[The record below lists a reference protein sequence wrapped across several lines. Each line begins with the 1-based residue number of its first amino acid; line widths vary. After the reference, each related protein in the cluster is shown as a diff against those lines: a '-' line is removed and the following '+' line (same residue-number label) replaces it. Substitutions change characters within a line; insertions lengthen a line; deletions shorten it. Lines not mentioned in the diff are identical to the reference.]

1 MRALV
6 AAVALT
12 AAIGLSACGDDG
24 TNSPPASGQSA
35 SASFPMTVAS
45 CGQDVTVDEP
55 VKRVVTTDS
64 GAVSLVH
71 AAGGLNKVVTR
82 FELDDAPY
90 PPDIARA
97 LKGIRRVEFKGGEL
111 SKEAVVAR
119 KPDLIIGAPQPGVD
133 TSSMAAAG
141 IPLLVPT
148 GLCGGTLYAKTTGD
162 GTEDF
167 DDLFKDI
174 ETYGRLLGTEQ
185 EAAAGIKDLRSRI
198 SAVGTKARD
207 ATGKPST
214 AGFLYVDDSSTSAYG
229 RASMSHAQL
238 KALGITNV
246 FGDNPKRIFD
256 VSRKTLIDRNPDV
269 LVLLAFNQTD
279 EQAKKALLSIPGASQ
294 MKAARNGNIRVL
306 DYYYSGASTL
316 AINGLEDLAEQLS

>member
-1 MRALV
+1 VRTLV

-12 AAIGLSACGDDG
+12 VVIGLSACGDDG
-24 TNSPPASGQSA
+24 TNSSPGSGQSA
-35 SASFPMTVAS
+35 ASFPMTVAS
-45 CGQDVTVDEP
+45 CGQDVTVDKP
-55 VKRVVTTDS
+55 VERVVTTDS
-64 GAVSLVH
+64 GAVSLLH
-71 AAGGLNKVVTR
+71 AAGGLDKVVAR

-90 PPDIARA
+90 PPEIARA
-97 LKGIRRVEFKGGEL
+97 LKGIKRVEFKSGKL

-133 TSSMAAAG
+133 TSSMAAEG
-141 IPLLVPT
+141 IALLVPT

-167 DDLFKDI
+167 EDLFKDI
-174 ETYGRLLGTEQ
+174 DTYGRLLGTEQ

-198 SAVGTKARD
+198 SAVGITAGD
-207 ATGKPST
+207 ATDKPST

-246 FGDNPKRIFD
+246 FADNPKRIFD
-256 VSRKTLIDRNPDV
+256 VSRKTLIDRDPDV
-269 LVLLAFNQTD
+269 LVLLAFDQTD
-279 EQAKKALLSIPGASQ
+279 EQAKKALLRIPGVSQ
-294 MKAARNGNIRVL
+294 MKAVRNGKIRVL

-316 AINGLEDLAEQLS
+316 AINGLEDLAKQLS